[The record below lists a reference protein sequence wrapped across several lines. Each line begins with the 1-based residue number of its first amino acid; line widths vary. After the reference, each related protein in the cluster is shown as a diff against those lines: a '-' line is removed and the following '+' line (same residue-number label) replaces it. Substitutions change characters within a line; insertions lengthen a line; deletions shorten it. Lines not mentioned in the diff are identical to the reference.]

1 MRALGIDTSNY
12 TTSAAV
18 FDGSGGYNAGRL
30 LEVRPGELGLRQSDA
45 LFQHIKHLPGRFAE
59 LQAEG
64 WLTGLSAVGAS
75 TRPRAVEGSYMPC
88 FLAGE
93 GQGRTLADALG
104 VPFYAVSHQQG
115 HIAAAAWSA
124 GRLELLDR
132 PMLAWHLS
140 GGTTEL
146 LYVEPDGV
154 NVRAQC
160 VGGTSDISA
169 GQLIDRTGVLLGLP
183 FPAGKALDALASKS
197 GPVRG
202 FPVKLNGLTFS
213 LSGMENKG
221 KALAEQGRPPAEIAR
236 FTLETV
242 ASAVRRAT
250 DAARKRWPGLPVLC
264 SGGVASNRLLRT
276 VMSDAAFAG
285 PQYSTDNAM
294 GAAILAW
301 RMPKGP
307 LTGWHAA
314 ASHSDSPTWRI
325 KTLDGADHGFARA
338 EVEGY
343 GGMLMSTWFDRPL
356 SVAGRLLVRTADGV
370 ESRLVHPE
378 RALACIPNLCIH
390 FNREANTGLNYNPQ
404 VDLQPI
410 FGAEGGSL
418 KDTLAAEA
426 GGKAEDILATD
437 LVLCIT
443 EKAQRVGLQGEYFM
457 SGRIDDLECAYA
469 TLYGFLQGRGEEA
482 GRGDIW
488 VMFDNEEVGSSSRQG
503 AQGSLMSDVLARI
516 EESLGVT
523 KEQSIRARTN
533 CLLLSADNGHAIHP
547 NHPEKSDQKLPVN
560 MGGGVI
566 LKYNARQTYTT
577 SGLTG
582 AAFTAICEKAGV
594 PVQTFANRADV
605 AGGSTLGNLLG
616 RQILMPMVDIGVGQ
630 LAMHSAMETA
640 SCKDAEYLA
649 NACAAYYNTPIFQP
663 EDGQWK
669 LGL

>member
-183 FPAGKALDALASKS
+183 FPAGKAL
-197 GPVRG
+197 
-202 FPVKLNGLTFS
+202 
-213 LSGMENKG
+213 
-221 KALAEQGRPPAEIAR
+221 AEQGRPPAEIAR

-301 RMPKGP
+301 R
-307 LTGWHAA
+307 
-314 ASHSDSPTWRI
+314 
-325 KTLDGADHGFARA
+325 
-338 EVEGY
+338 
-343 GGMLMSTWFDRPL
+343 
-356 SVAGRLLVRTADGV
+356 
-370 ESRLVHPE
+370 
-378 RALACIPNLCIH
+378 
-390 FNREANTGLNYNPQ
+390 
-404 VDLQPI
+404 
-410 FGAEGGSL
+410 SL
-418 KDTLAAEA
+418 RQEAEA
-426 GGKAEDILATD
+426 
-437 LVLCIT
+437 
-443 EKAQRVGLQGEYFM
+443 
-457 SGRIDDLECAYA
+457 
-469 TLYGFLQGRGEEA
+469 
-482 GRGDIW
+482 
-488 VMFDNEEVGSSSRQG
+488 
-503 AQGSLMSDVLARI
+503 
-516 EESLGVT
+516 
-523 KEQSIRARTN
+523 
-533 CLLLSADNGHAIHP
+533 
-547 NHPEKSDQKLPVN
+547 
-560 MGGGVI
+560 
-566 LKYNARQTYTT
+566 
-577 SGLTG
+577 
-582 AAFTAICEKAGV
+582 
-594 PVQTFANRADV
+594 
-605 AGGSTLGNLLG
+605 
-616 RQILMPMVDIGVGQ
+616 
-630 LAMHSAMETA
+630 
-640 SCKDAEYLA
+640 
-649 NACAAYYNTPIFQP
+649 
-663 EDGQWK
+663 
-669 LGL
+669 